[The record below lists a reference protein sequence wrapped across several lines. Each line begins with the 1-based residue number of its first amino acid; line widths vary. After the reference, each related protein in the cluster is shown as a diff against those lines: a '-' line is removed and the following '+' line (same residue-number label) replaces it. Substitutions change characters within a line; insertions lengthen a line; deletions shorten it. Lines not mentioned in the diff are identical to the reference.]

1 LTSFRE
7 RIARLRRGEVDASEL
22 VAKWRPLLRL
32 RARGLLGRE
41 LSARADSSDVVQEAL
56 SQAIRDADRFRGT
69 TEGEWMAWLQTI
81 LSGQA
86 AKLRRFHHA
95 EKRNVQMEMA
105 APSDIAS
112 EHSSNPIVGLV
123 RHEHMLQLAKAIES
137 LPESMRAVV
146 VLRAFDQ
153 HSFEQIGAAMGRS
166 PGAVRVLWTR
176 AIRQL
181 RGIMDGS

>member
-1 LTSFRE
+1 MS
-7 RIARLRRGEVDASEL
+7 RGEVDASEL
-22 VAKWRPLLRL
+22 MAKWRSLLRL

-41 LSARADSSDVVQEAL
+41 ISARVDSSDVVQEAM
-56 SQAIRDADRFRGT
+56 SQAMRDVDRFRGT

-95 EKRNVQMEMA
+95 EKRNIRMEMD
-105 APSDIAS
+105 APSDLAPDR
-112 EHSSNPIVGLV
+112 SSDAMGGLV
-123 RHEHMLQLAKAIES
+123 RHEQMSQLAQAIEQ
-137 LPESMRAVV
+137 LPESMRAVIM
-146 VLRAFDQ
+146 LRVFDQ

-166 PGAVRVLWTR
+166 PGAVRVIWTR

-181 RGIMDGS
+181 REIMDGS